1 MELDLPDVV
10 AEVRAVIDR
19 YETALMTNDIPTL
32 EAIFWDDPR
41 TVRLGVNEILLGMDA
56 IRRFRRAQTGGYQ
69 QRERLEVRV
78 TTYGRDVGVTNIVYR
93 RVSTGLIGRE
103 TKILARITGLGW
115 RVVSAHVSLNPEDTP
130 IQT

>member
-1 MELDLPDVV
+1 MEIDIPEVV

-41 TVRLGVNEILLGMDA
+41 TVRMGVGEILFGMEA

-69 QRERLEVRV
+69 ARERLEVRV

-93 RVSTGLIGRE
+93 RVATGLIGRE
-103 TKILARITGLGW
+103 TKILARIPGHGW
-115 RVVSAHVSLNPEDTP
+115 RVVSAHVSLTP
-130 IQT
+130 AGTPVER